1 MSARSTPRPEANF
14 GLGLQVEHFGTD
26 NDDVD
31 SRRTLQ
37 PEGRA
42 VSTDSGD
49 PGLRSPGTR
58 SGDAPEHARGPVA
71 DVAGSVAYDLGAKE
85 YEHLVAAFLGELAL
99 EVALLVDAAAVG
111 DIPAARYV
119 AHQIKGTAPSFC
131 AADLEELADRVL
143 QIARDQSELLA
154 LVVEEIV
161 KEAHR
166 LKTLLTADPA
176 TGGSAAASPASPPPS
191 VWHARQSF
199 RSDDPAA

>member
-1 MSARSTPRPEANF
+1 MRTSSIPRPQANF

-26 NDDVD
+26 NNDVD
-31 SRRTLQ
+31 SRTTLQ

-42 VSTDSGD
+42 SSTDSGE
-49 PGLRSPGTR
+49 PGLRSPSTR
-58 SGDAPEHARGPVA
+58 SGDAPEQAGGPVA
-71 DVAGSVAYDLGAKE
+71 DGARSVGYDLCAKE

-119 AHQIKGTAPSFC
+119 AHQIKGTAPSFG

-143 QIARDQSELLA
+143 QIARDQSQLLA

-161 KEAHR
+161 NEAHR

-176 TGGSAAASPASPPPS
+176 TGGSPAATPASPPPS
-191 VWHARQSF
+191 VWLARQSF